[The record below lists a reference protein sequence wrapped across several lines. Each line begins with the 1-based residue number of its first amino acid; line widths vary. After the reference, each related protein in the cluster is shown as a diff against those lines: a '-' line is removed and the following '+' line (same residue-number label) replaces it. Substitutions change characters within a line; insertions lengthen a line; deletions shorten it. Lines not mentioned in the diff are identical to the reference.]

1 MIAHSHRLSL
11 RLTMSLA
18 DLVVVV
24 GSLALAIALY
34 RLAGD
39 AVVER
44 EFALL
49 ALTLTPTTAI
59 IFHLGGAY
67 DSLRLGR
74 VQVLCA
80 RSIWCF
86 FIVLCLFLAT
96 AYMLKVSA
104 QFSRAVIGGWVGLS
118 TIGLVGVR
126 LAVHASTAWR
136 RRRGLDLEA
145 TLLVGPR
152 RSCAAQARHF
162 ARHPDLGIRVAA
174 IAGDVAPGE
183 TMVAGDGLPTG
194 GLDDLAALVREHGIV
209 RVVVCGDLA
218 AQDLVM
224 RVVNALIRHPVTVQ
238 YAPDLSSFPIF
249 GLRIVD
255 FGGQPMLNLSAS
267 PLSES
272 ALLVKWIED
281 KVLSALF
288 LLVSCPLLLAIAAAI
303 KLTSPG
309 PAMFVQER
317 HGRGGRVIR
326 VLKFRTMHHA
336 PLPVASPAQAREA
349 VMASAAATVAEA
361 PVRRAFGD
369 ARPDDFIQATRADPR
384 VTRLGGLL
392 RRLSLDELPQF
403 INVLKGDMSLVGPRP
418 HALRHND
425 QYALSIH
432 DLMRRHYVKP
442 GITGLAQV
450 NGARG
455 ETRSL
460 SDMQRRVGYDLEY
473 IQNWSLWLDL
483 KILALTAVRGFYNDQ
498 P

>member
-1 MIAHSHRLSL
+1 MIAQSHRLSL
-11 RLTMSLA
+11 RLTMTLA

-67 DSLRLGR
+67 DALRLGR

-86 FIVLCLFLAT
+86 FIVVCLFLAT

-104 QFSRAVIGGWVGLS
+104 QFSRAVIGGWVGL
-118 TIGLVGVR
+118 TTVGLVGTR
-126 LAVHASTAWR
+126 LALRSLSAWR

-183 TMVAGDGLPTG
+183 AVAASDGLPTG
-194 GLDDLAALVREHGIV
+194 GLDDLVRLVADHGIV

-267 PLSES
+267 PLTES

-288 LLVSCPLLLAIAAAI
+288 LIVSCPLLLAIVAAI

-309 PAMFVQER
+309 PVLFVQER
-317 HGRGGRVIR
+317 HGRGGQVIR
-326 VLKFRTMHHA
+326 VLKFRTMHHG
-336 PLPVASPAQAREA
+336 PLAVAMPVA
-349 VMASAAATVAEA
+349 A
-361 PVRRAFGD
+361 PVPPGDPAPTTAGTPARRAFGD

-384 VTRLGGLL
+384 VTGLGRWL
-392 RRLSLDELPQF
+392 RRSSLDELPQF

-418 HALRHND
+418 HALKHND

-442 GITGLAQV
+442 GITGLAQI

-483 KILALTAVRGFYNDQ
+483 RIVALTVVRGFYNDQ